1 MKRVVS
7 FLFSVCVAILVFS
20 LPVEAKEVAE
30 PQEREVQ
37 EQREIRKTTGE
48 LSLIQNG
55 ELVNAYIPGDN
66 NAQLPVLYGTSW
78 ETELQNRIME
88 VLESDSEELEVYV
101 EDLGINYEESWDEVL
116 KICQNTINS
125 KPDSFGLS
133 GEVICYYYHGGDII
147 YVKLLQMYS
156 SAEYK
161 MQSTVLEIRIQ
172 EIIRDTISEDMS
184 DLEKVLALHDF
195 LVRECD
201 YDYENYLNNAIPW
214 NSYTA
219 YGALTNGVAVCSG
232 YAEAYS
238 ALLQRVGITSVILS
252 SDEMNHAWNMV
263 LLDGEWYHVDTTWDD
278 PVYPYDGIDYAMEG
292 KVRHEYF
299 LRSDK
304 EMQGLRHYGWELNY
318 SYAGETLPVA
328 KKENSYEGYIFRD
341 LETAA
346 NYVDGKW
353 YFTDWGSVVCSD
365 IDGKNAVSHE
375 MEEYIDYAH
384 SIGRDLFLASGAG
397 IYVVPN
403 MDFNSVEP
411 VFLCEDKEE
420 YSELWVN
427 EFAIKKGRLIVGL
440 YLDWETQQKRLML
453 DAKSGNETEELYN
466 VQFIGMGGNASFYVL
481 EVTDNSLIQAPQ
493 VTRKGYLPDGWYL
506 DSDYTKAWDFSK
518 DVVDRNITLYM
529 KWKDDPAE
537 AYAIDT
543 KNFPDEAFRKYL
555 SETVDTDKDG
565 LLTYRERAE
574 MGHIDLYMLDIKS
587 LKGIDLFPQL
597 RVLYCSNN
605 QINELDVSNCTRLTT
620 LYCDN
625 NQMKRLDI
633 SNCTALRVLNCSNNQ
648 ISKLDISDC
657 TKLFGLYCNDNQID
671 ELDTGNSVE
680 LEELRCNNNQI
691 VKLDLSNS
699 RKLSE
704 INCENNQL
712 QKLDID
718 NCVDIEKVYCRYNL
732 LKELNVSGFT
742 NLYDLFCDNNKLQT
756 LDLKNCTRLT
766 NLTCRKNLLY
776 ALDVSDCPN
785 LGWCYADGN
794 IWNCPDVQVDV
805 TTLSGFDVNRI
816 VEGSLV
822 NGKLE
827 GNVLS
832 PIDSE
837 WPVGYTY
844 DMGQAKSDYF
854 QIQFKE
860 SVTDKFSDVAPG
872 GWYVKAVQYVYNNG
886 IMKGKQ
892 DDIFGTNGQLTRA
905 ELVTVLNSL
914 AGKPQV
920 TYKEA
925 FTDVKKEQWY
935 TNPVLWAYEKGI
947 VKGYPNG
954 KFGVAD
960 RIVRQDLAVMFYKYA
975 ALNGYDLAA
984 NAGEINKYADGN
996 KVSDYAKSA
1005 LDWAITQG
1013 IMSGKGNKGAD
1024 ISTYRLDPKGTATRA
1039 ECASMIMKFLEMN
1052 K

>member
-1 MKRVVS
+1 MKRVVA
-7 FLFSVCVAILVFS
+7 FLISMCVVFLVLS
-20 LPVEAKEVAE
+20 LPIEAKEEVKLQEAE
-30 PQEREVQ
+30 IQIPS
-37 EQREIRKTTGE
+37 EIKETTAKIR
-48 LSLIQNG
+48 LIQNG
-55 ELVNAYIPGDN
+55 EFVNAYIPGDGD
-66 NAQLPVLYGTSW
+66 AQLPVLYGTSW
-78 ETELQNRIME
+78 EAELQNRIME
-88 VLESDSEELEVYV
+88 VLESDAEELEVYV
-101 EDLGINYEESWDEVL
+101 EDLGISYEESWDEVL
-116 KICQNTINS
+116 KICQDTINS

-156 SAEYK
+156 GAEYK
-161 MQSTVLEIRIQ
+161 MQSTALEIRIQ
-172 EIIRDTISEDMS
+172 EIIREIISEEMS

-201 YDYENYLNNAIPW
+201 YDYENYLNNTLSG

-219 YGALTNGVAVCSG
+219 YGTLVNGVAVCSG

-238 ALLQRVGITSVILS
+238 TLLQRVGITSVILS

-263 LLDGEWYHVDTTWDD
+263 LLDGEWYHVDATWDD
-278 PVYPYDGIDYAMEG
+278 PVYSYDGIDYVMEG
-292 KVRHEYF
+292 KVRHKYF
-299 LRSDK
+299 LRSDQ
-304 EMQGLRHYGWELNY
+304 EMQRLEHYGWRLNY
-318 SYAGETLPVA
+318 AYAGETLPVA

-341 LETAA
+341 LGSAA
-346 NYVDGKW
+346 NYVAGKW
-353 YFTDWGSVVCSD
+353 YFVDGGSVVCSD
-365 IDGKNAVSHE
+365 IDGKNEVSYE

-384 SIGRDLFLASGAG
+384 SIGKDLFLASRAG
-397 IYVVPN
+397 IYVVLN

-420 YSELWVN
+420 YSELLVD
-427 EFAIKKGRLIVGL
+427 EFAIKKGQLVIGL
-440 YLDWETQQKRLML
+440 YLDWVTQAERLLL
-453 DAKSGNETEELYN
+453 DANTWQETEKRHN
-466 VQFIGMGGNASFYVL
+466 VQFRSLGGNASFYAL
-481 EVTDNSLIQAPQ
+481 EVTDNSLIQAPE
-493 VTRKGYLPDGWYL
+493 VTKKGYLPDGWYL
-506 DSDYTKAWDFSK
+506 DRDYTKAWDFSK

-529 KWKDDPAE
+529 KWKDDPTE
-537 AYAIDT
+537 TYAIDV
-543 KNFPDEAFRKYL
+543 KSFPDEAFRKYL
-555 SETVDTDKDG
+555 NENVDTDKDG
-565 LLTYRERAE
+565 QLTYRERAE
-574 MGHIDLYMLDIKS
+574 KDYIDVYMLDIKS
-587 LKGIDLFPQL
+587 LKGIELFPEL
-597 RVLYCSNN
+597 RA
-605 QINELDVSNCTRLTT
+605 

-625 NQMKRLDI
+625 NQISELDV
-633 SNCTALRVLNCSNNQ
+633 SKCTELSELSCNNNQ
-648 ISKLDISDC
+648 ISKLDISAC
-657 TKLFGLYCNDNQID
+657 TKLIRLYCSDNQID
-671 ELDTGNSVE
+671 ALDTSNCVE
-680 LEELRCNNNQI
+680 LEELRCENNKI

-712 QKLDID
+712 QELDIA
-718 NCVDIEKVYCRYNL
+718 NCVDVEKIYCRNNQ
-732 LKELNVSGFT
+732 LKELTVRGFT

-766 NLTCRKNLLY
+766 NLTCRNNLLY
-776 ALDVSDCPN
+776 ALDVSDCPK
-785 LGWCYADGN
+785 LGWCHTSGN
-794 IWNCPDVQVDV
+794 IWNYPDVQVDV
-805 TTLSGFDVNRI
+805 TTIADFDVSKI

-827 GNVLS
+827 GNMLL
-832 PIDSE
+832 PINSK
-837 WPVGYTY
+837 WPMGYTY
-844 DMGQAKSDYF
+844 DMGQAKSGYF

-860 SVTDKFSDVAPG
+860 RVTDKFSDVAPE

-935 TNPVLWAYEKGI
+935 TNPVLWAHEKGI

-954 KFGVAD
+954 EFGVAD
-960 RIVRQDLAVMFYKYA
+960 QIIRQDLAVMLYKYA
-975 ALNGYDLAA
+975 ALNGYDLSA

-996 KVSDYAKSA
+996 KVSDYAKGA